1 MSIKK
6 AMAAGLFLEK
16 KKEET
21 VEFLA
26 DSIGNSFALLA
37 NIEPSVALNVL
48 EQLNEQFDEKIAEE
62 LIESNEKR
70 IEEVASKMNFT
81 TDDLEE

>member
-6 AMAAGLFLEK
+6 AMATAFFLEK

-26 DSIGNSFALLA
+26 NSIGDSFELLA
-37 NIEPSVALNVL
+37 NIEPALALGVL
-48 EQLNEQFDEKIAEE
+48 EQLNEQFNEEIAAEVTKNNKE
-62 LIESNEKR
+62 R
-70 IEEVASKMNFT
+70 IEEVASKLNYT